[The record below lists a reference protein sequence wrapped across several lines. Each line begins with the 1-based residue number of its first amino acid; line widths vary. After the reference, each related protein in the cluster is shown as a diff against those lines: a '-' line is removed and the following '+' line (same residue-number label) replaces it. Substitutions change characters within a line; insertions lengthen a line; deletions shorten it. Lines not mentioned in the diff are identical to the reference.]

1 MCKCDGCSNNVKV
14 LVCWVFFQDIARY
27 INSSKGDYENMR
39 QIEEVEQ
46 SLVDYRG
53 LPLLQCGRYI
63 LDGEL
68 RIRSS
73 DQASVRPRSVGV
85 ALVLDLGQWE
95 WH

>member
-1 MCKCDGCSNNVKV
+1 
-14 LVCWVFFQDIARY
+14 
-27 INSSKGDYENMR
+27 MR

-68 RIRSS
+68 RIRQIEKDS
-73 DQASVRPRSVGV
+73 ARPR
-85 ALVLDLGQWE
+85 
-95 WH
+95 